1 MFVLRK
7 RRFALLVYVYMS
19 LLMPQW
25 LPAVSAQ
32 SEDKISGGT
41 VIVDSL
47 PKVPDALVREIDPY
61 TRLSAYSLAGWDP
74 VKRELWTKNLASN
87 SSSVFRVQSPGVAL
101 QREILIPTGVYDIY
115 YEPQGRSLVYVK
127 DTDGNEV
134 FQLYAYDPGKSKNT
148 LISDGKSRNT
158 EPVWS
163 NRGERVIYSSN
174 RRNGSDTDLYVVEP
188 SDPGTTRL
196 LAQDNGYLKVFDW
209 SPDDNQAL
217 FYNWISANES
227 YLYTVDVKS
236 GQKTLL
242 TPRIGNEKVAY
253 DFAQFSVDGKG
264 IYLTTDRDSEFL
276 RLAYMNL
283 ATKELTYLSDHIKW
297 NVEDFKISPDR
308 KTLAFISNEAG
319 ASGLYLLDTMTSKKK
334 DVALPGLGVVSN
346 LRWHNSSTDL
356 AFALSSARSV
366 WDIYSLNTKAGAIER
381 WVKGITE
388 GLDVDK
394 FSEAELIQWKSFD
407 QRQISGFLYRPPA
420 KFTGK
425 RPVIIDI
432 HGGPDDQARPQFNG
446 PDNYFIN
453 ELGIAKIYPNVRG
466 STGYGKTFLKL
477 DNGYDRE
484 SAIKD
489 IGALLDWIKSQPY
502 LDADRVMVT
511 GWSYGGY
518 VALSAAVN
526 YGDRIRAVQ
535 SVSGPT
541 NLATY
546 IERTEAWRRDRRREE
561 YGDERDPKMRAFLEQ
576 IAPLNNAGKIKKP
589 LMIVQGEN
597 DARVRASEAE
607 QMVQAVKKNG
617 TPIWYL
623 LAKNEGHDFTRKTLN
638 FQLYETVL
646 FAKEFLLK

>member
-1 MFVLRK
+1 MFP
-7 RRFALLVYVYMS
+7 LLKQGVAVVV
-19 LLMPQW
+19 
-25 LPAVSAQ
+25 VSASVLSGHGVRTSAAQ
-32 SEDKISGGT
+32 SNPVVNGSLASEELPR
-41 VIVDSL
+41 VPDSL
-47 PKVPDALVREIDPY
+47 AREVDPY

-74 VKRELWTKNLASN
+74 IKRELWTKSLASKA
-87 SSSVFRVQSPGVAL
+87 SSVFRVQSPGDNL
-101 QREILIPTGVYDIY
+101 QRELLIPTSVYDIY
-115 YEPQGRSLVYVK
+115 FDPQGRSLVYVK
-127 DTDGNEV
+127 DISGNEV
-134 FQLYAYDPGKSKNT
+134 FQLYAFEPSNFKSS
-148 LISDGKSRNT
+148 LVSDGKSRNT

-163 NRGERVIYSSN
+163 NRGDQLIYSSN
-174 RRNGSDTDLYVVEP
+174 RRNGSDTDLYVVNP
-188 SDPGTTRL
+188 SDPTTTRL
-196 LAQDNGYLKVFDW
+196 LAQDTGYLKGFDW
-209 SPDDNQAL
+209 SPDDTQAL

-227 YLYTVDVKS
+227 YLFTIDVKS
-236 GQKTLL
+236 GHKTLL
-242 TPRIGNEKVAY
+242 TPQVAKDKVSY
-253 DFAQFSVDGKG
+253 DFAQFNGDGKG

-283 ATKELTYLSDHIKW
+283 ATKEVTYLTDQIKW
-297 NVEDFKISPDR
+297 NIEDFKISADR
-308 KTLAFISNEAG
+308 RTIAFISNEDG
-319 ASGLYLLDTMTSKKK
+319 VSRLHLLGTTTNKQK
-334 DVALPGLGVVSN
+334 DVTVPGLGVISN
-346 LRWHNSSTDL
+346 LRWHKNSTDL
-356 AFALSSARSV
+356 AFVLSSARSV
-366 WDIYSLNTKAGAIER
+366 WDIYSLDSKNGKIDR
-381 WVKGITE
+381 WVKGITQ
-388 GLDVDK
+388 GLDVAD
-394 FSEAELIQWKSFD
+394 FSEPELIHWKSFD
-407 QRQISGFLYRPPA
+407 QLQISGFLYRPPA

-446 PDNYFIN
+446 PDNYFIS

-477 DNGYDRE
+477 DNGYDRVA
-484 SAIKD
+484 AIRD
-489 IGALLDWIKSQPY
+489 IETLLDWIKAQPY

-518 VALSAAVN
+518 VALLVAAK
-526 YGDRIRAVQ
+526 YSDRLRAAQ

-541 NLATY
+541 DLATY

-597 DARVRASEAE
+597 DARVRASEAD

-623 LAKNEGHDFTRKTLN
+623 LAKNEGHDFSQKTLN
-638 FQLYETVL
+638 YELYETVL